1 MAECTRIARD
11 RNQWR
16 SLIEEK
22 EDTNAVFVGFISF
35 FNFGTREMQSI
46 ANDVQQISQQ
56 LRNL

>member
-1 MAECTRIARD
+1 
-11 RNQWR
+11 
-16 SLIEEK
+16 LIEEK